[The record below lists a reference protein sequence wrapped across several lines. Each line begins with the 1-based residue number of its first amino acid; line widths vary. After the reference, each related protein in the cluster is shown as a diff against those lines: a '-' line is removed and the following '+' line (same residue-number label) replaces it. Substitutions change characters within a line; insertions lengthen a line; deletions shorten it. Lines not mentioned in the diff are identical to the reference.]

1 MDTLTLW
8 PTRLHKTHDVTNL
21 ETHLILDCSHH
32 FSVLFDVIAVG
43 SPERRFEQTVSSMVN
58 GILYDFAAQKSY
70 KTNLFF
76 FARLEKNKF

>member
-21 ETHLILDCSHH
+21 ETHLILDSSHH

-43 SPERRFEQTVSSMVN
+43 SPERRFERTVSSMVN
-58 GILYDFAAQKSY
+58 GILYDFAAQNRTKQTSSF
-70 KTNLFF
+70 L
-76 FARLEKNKF
+76 LV